1 MPRKKRVQMP
11 SANSVCIDFA
21 LMVAEWHGKLIDAGF
36 AITAKKL
43 KDAEKEIGWEAA
55 ARITRE
61 RKEDRNAR
69 V

>member
-1 MPRKKRVQMP
+1 MPRKKRAPVP
-11 SANSVCIDFA
+11 SANQICRDFA

-55 ARITRE
+55 ERITRE